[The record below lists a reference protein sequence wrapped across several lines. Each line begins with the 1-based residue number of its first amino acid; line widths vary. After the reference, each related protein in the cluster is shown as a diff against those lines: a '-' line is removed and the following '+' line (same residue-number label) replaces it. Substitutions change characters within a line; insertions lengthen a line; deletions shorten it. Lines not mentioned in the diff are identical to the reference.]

1 MDSQTL
7 PRSEH
12 EKIVRRCYQRALT
25 ALRQKHDQEFH
36 QMLADEYNAAGV
48 SISKRKSRIAAKAEK
63 SSHGQ

>member
-12 EKIVRRCYQRALT
+12 QKVVRRCYQRALT

-36 QMLADEYNAAGV
+36 AMLADEYDKAGI
-48 SISKRKSRIAAKAEK
+48 SISKRKSRIAVKAEK
-63 SSHGQ
+63 SSHG